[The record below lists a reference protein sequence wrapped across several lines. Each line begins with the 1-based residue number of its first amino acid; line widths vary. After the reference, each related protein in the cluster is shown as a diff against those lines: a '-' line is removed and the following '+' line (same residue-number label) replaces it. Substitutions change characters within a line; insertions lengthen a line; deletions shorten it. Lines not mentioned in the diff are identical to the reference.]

1 MTGANFGAAPTL
13 DNVHTGSRPQMLNRH
28 LFQTLRSDEQFTI
41 LDPQDVIKFTGGA
54 LDDRFTGWHER
65 MAP

>member
-1 MTGANFGAAPTL
+1 
-13 DNVHTGSRPQMLNRH
+13 MLNRH

-41 LDPQDVIKFTGGA
+41 LDSQDVIKFTGGA
-54 LDDRFTGWHER
+54 LDDRFTGWHES